1 MRKAWILLLA
11 LLLMTAALPAS
22 AAGADIQEKN
32 EETGYT
38 LVIHDEG
45 GLLDPAET
53 ESILESMRPILQY
66 ASAGFLTYPSGGSR
80 GNSATKAQEWGDR
93 TFGSNT
99 RFTVFIID
107 MTNRHLDI
115 YASRPLSGILTA
127 AEENTITDNVYRYAS
142 RGDYAGCAR
151 EVFRQITSVLQGEKL
166 RTPMKNASNAM
177 LAVILAILASFLLIS
192 GWIRKEQAV
201 SMPTVVKAATAGTAT
216 VVLGN
221 TLKKVVH
228 HESSGGGGGHG
239 GGFGGGGGG
248 GGGSSGGHGF

>member
-1 MRKAWILLLA
+1 MRKILIVLTVLTMALVPLA
-11 LLLMTAALPAS
+11 CAAEEELR
-22 AAGADIQEKN
+22 ETN

-38 LVIHDEG
+38 LVFHDEA
-45 GLLDPAET
+45 GLVDAAEQ
-53 ESILESMRPILQY
+53 EKVLEAMRPVLEY
-66 ASAGFLTYPSGGSR
+66 ANVGFMTYPAGGNSR
-80 GNSATKAQEWGDR
+80 NSATKAQKWGDS

-127 AEENTITDNVYRYAS
+127 AEENTIADNVYRAAS
-142 RGDYAGCAR
+142 RGDYAGCAEEAFR
-151 EVFRQITSVLQGEKL
+151 EITNVLKGEKIA
-166 RTPMKNASNAM
+166 TPMKYASNAL
-177 LAVILAILASFLLIS
+177 LALIMAILAAFLLIS

-201 SMPTVVKAATAGTAT
+201 SMPNIIKGAAAGAATVIVGS
-216 VVLGN
+216 

-228 HESSGGGGGHG
+228 HESRSG

-248 GGGSSGGHGF
+248 GFSGGGGSSGGHEF

>member
-1 MRKAWILLLA
+1 MRKILIVLTVLTMALVPLA
-11 LLLMTAALPAS
+11 C
-22 AAGADIQEKN
+22 AAGEELRETN

-38 LVIHDEG
+38 LVFRDEA
-45 GLLDPAET
+45 GLVDAAEQ
-53 ESILESMRPILQY
+53 EKVLEAMRPVLEY
-66 ASAGFLTYPSGGSR
+66 ANVGFMTYPAGGNSR
-80 GNSATKAQEWGDR
+80 NSATKAQEWGDS

-127 AEENTITDNVYRYAS
+127 AEENTIADNVYRAAS
-142 RGDYAGCAR
+142 RRDYAGCAEEAFR
-151 EVFRQITSVLQGEKL
+151 EITNVLKGEKIA
-166 RTPMKNASNAM
+166 TPMKYASNAL
-177 LAVILAILASFLLIS
+177 LALIMAILAAFLLIS

-201 SMPTVVKAATAGTAT
+201 SMPNIIKGAAAGAATVIVGS
-216 VVLGN
+216 

-228 HESSGGGGGHG
+228 HESRSG

-248 GGGSSGGHGF
+248 GFSGGGGSSGGHGF

>member
-11 LLLMTAALPAS
+11 LALVLAVLPAS

-32 EETGYT
+32 EETGYM

-45 GLLDPAET
+45 GLLDTAEA
-53 ESILESMRPILQY
+53 EGVLEAMRPILQY
-66 ASAGFLTYPSGGSR
+66 ASVGFLTYPSGGSR

-93 TFGSNT
+93 IFGYNT

-127 AEENTITDNVYRYAS
+127 AEENTIADNVYRYAS
-142 RGDYAGCAR
+142 REDYAGCAQSA
-151 EVFRQITSVLQGEKL
+151 FRQITAVLEGEKL
-166 RTPMKNASNAM
+166 QTPMKYASNAL
-177 LAVILAILASFLLIS
+177 LAIILAILASFLLIS

-201 SMPTVVKAATAGTAT
+201 SMPTVVKAAGAGAAT
-216 VVLGN
+216 VILGN

-228 HESSGGGGGHG
+228 HESSSGGG